1 MSHALVAF
9 FTLITR
15 RPVDR
20 KNVESEERN
29 ALTMKLKAS
38 FLRETNQWITNPLI
52 DSKTVFIQ
60 TLKRITKFESVF
72 KVMEDLKD
80 RVIGDEFAGKSHT
93 MS

>member
-72 KVMEDLKD
+72 KVMEGLKD
-80 RVIGDEFAGKSHT
+80 RVIGDEFAGKSHST
-93 MS
+93 S

>member
-38 FLRETNQWITNPLI
+38 FLRETNQRITNPLV

-72 KVMEDLKD
+72 KVMKDLKD

-93 MS
+93 TS

>member
-38 FLRETNQWITNPLI
+38 FLRETNQRITNPLV
-52 DSKTVFIQ
+52 DSNTVFIQ
-60 TLKRITKFESVF
+60 TLKRITKFENVF

>member
-38 FLRETNQWITNPLI
+38 FLRETNQRITNPLV